1 MSDDGNLYLLL
12 VAEVVVVVHFARYKG
27 ICPLSNGLW
36 EEERAGATTDSHLP
50 YLTSQQLVGHQ
61 AFHVK
66 HPL

>member
-36 EEERAGATTDSHLP
+36 EEKRAGATTKSHLANRAP
-50 YLTSQQLVGHQ
+50 Q
-61 AFHVK
+61 
-66 HPL
+66 

>member
-36 EEERAGATTDSHLP
+36 EEERAGATTKRHLANRTP
-50 YLTSQQLVGHQ
+50 Q
-61 AFHVK
+61 
-66 HPL
+66 